1 MAQLA
6 RFEPRILGFL
16 CNWCSYAGADLAGV
30 SRFQYPTNLRVIRV
44 MCSGRVDPTL
54 VLESFIHGMDG
65 VMVLGCHPGDCHYI
79 SGNYYTENRMNT
91 LQTFLRLIG
100 VTPERLFL
108 NWVSASEGERFA
120 RMIKE
125 FTERITKIGPLTSDL
140 PRHELVI
147 RLSAAKETFS
157 QQRMRWFV
165 NRERELF
172 EEGNVFGEA
181 VNREEFNKVKIDA
194 LMREYEKN
202 RILLSISEQAQSV
215 KEIAHVISMPPAQVV
230 KNLIA
235 MEQNGLVTVSEVD
248 GVNPKYRKLGG

>member
-1 MAQLA
+1 
-6 RFEPRILGFL
+6 
-16 CNWCSYAGADLAGV
+16 
-30 SRFQYPTNLRVIRV
+30 
-44 MCSGRVDPTL
+44 
-54 VLESFIHGMDG
+54 MDG

-91 LQTFLRLIG
+91 LQEFLGLIG
-100 VTPERLFL
+100 ITPERLFL

-125 FTERITKIGPLTSDL
+125 FTERITKIGPLISDL
-140 PRHELVI
+140 PRHELDT

-172 EEGNVFGEA
+172 EEGSVFGEP
-181 VNREEFNKVKIDA
+181 VNREEFNKVKVDS

-202 RILLSISEQAQSV
+202 RILLSISEQPQSV
-215 KEIAHVISMPPAQVV
+215 KEIAHATSMLPTQVV

-235 MEQNGLVTVSEVD
+235 MEQNGRITVSEVD
-248 GVNPKYRKLGG
+248 GVNPKYRKLGS